1 MCRLKS
7 VLVLLLLICSKY
19 GCAQDLFF
27 EKITGQEF
35 NPITSIHAIAKD
47 SIGYMWFGS
56 WNGAYRYDGQS
67 FELFY
72 HDDTDKASLPNNRI
86 RNIIS
91 DQKLGLWILTFDGQ
105 YVNFKYNKE
114 QFETIPQDEVPSLIL
129 HKLNKSLKAPEPNRI
144 INNQIYYVTNH
155 NFTSVDVLTST
166 IYTYKANINQPGALQ
181 DDRVTSHFIDDED
194 IIWVATSNGDI
205 YRANP
210 YRNPFELNYVYSDR
224 SKEKQLLAVRALLK
238 VNQEIWLGTD
248 EGIKV
253 LDKRGNLKKVS
264 NSFIQNSTI
273 KYVRTLFKDHFGR
286 VWIGGVKGLEV
297 YDPDKDIITTI
308 LSKGTFDNLEITSVF
323 ALEHIDERYLWVGLF
338 NGVARVNLS
347 SNKIDYFEFDEEIG
361 ETSVTDILFIDD
373 THLILATE
381 GSEVI
386 PLKINTDYVPTVDI
400 KMSKSFSNNLSGKL
414 VYALHRDRN
423 GNLWIGTSEGLDRV
437 TFEENEVRIETI
449 KLGQKSPVTYISS
462 ITADSSGN
470 IWIAHKSG
478 ISMISA
484 HNGRIANFQ
493 KQDRYSSWSFWE
505 RAFYND
511 EKDDRIYFGTK
522 NGYLAFDASLIKTD
536 IKAYEK
542 VTLQSLFLGNER
554 IKPQDSIRGN
564 VILEN
569 TLASTQ
575 RLILDSEN
583 RNFSIEYTSFNYDN
597 SLDLQYH
604 YTLEGYDDGWNTTS
618 ETRVSYNK
626 VPPGNY
632 EFLIYN
638 DQFNEI
644 QGATTRLP
652 ITILAPWYA
661 RPIAK
666 ISFAT
671 ILILIFIVLGRELIY
686 RTRLKNQVRLER
698 VNREQQAKLAKDKLD
713 FFTNVSHELKT
724 PLTLIADPLKQL
736 QKNNLNK
743 RDKTMYLSLVD
754 RNVNNLSRLI
764 NQILDF
770 RKTEEGAIKP
780 RYSNTDL
787 KRLIIS
793 CFQSF
798 KLLAAKRNINFT
810 VDIDE
815 AIGECLIDIEKTE
828 QIFMNILSNA
838 FKYTPDGGHVK
849 WNICL
854 IEQGTLLNMSI
865 ADTGIGISKHALE
878 TIFSP
883 FNSSNSRP
891 FHGNSSGIGL
901 SLTRNL
907 VEVLGGSIELES
919 KLELGTQVYI
929 KLPYRKSNSIT
940 IKSEQKIA
948 DDHILKSSEFDS
960 KPHILIVEDNED
972 VQAYLKNE
980 LEKHFNVSQ
989 AFNGKD
995 GLDQAIASIPDLII
1009 SDIMMPVMEGVS
1021 MSKVLKQNQNTCHI
1035 PILLLTAKTS
1045 EESKMEGYKHGVEG
1059 YITKPFSVDVLQAQV
1074 KSVLH
1079 NRKILQQTLAQKKS
1093 IGSLLDSQ
1101 SKLDSSFL
1109 KKITKFVNEELNNPE
1124 LNSDLIAQ
1132 HMHISQRQLYR
1143 KLKAITGNTVN
1154 EFMLR
1159 VKMEQAEILLK
1170 TSSLNISEIAYKVGY
1185 NEPSNFSRSFSKF
1198 YGCSPT
1204 AYRSKV

>member
-1 MCRLKS
+1 MHHLKGI
-7 VLVLLLLICSKY
+7 LAVLLFFNLAF
-19 GCAQDLFF
+19 GNAQDLFF

-72 HDDTDKASLPNNRI
+72 HDDTDEGSLPNNRI
-86 RNIIS
+86 RNIVS
-91 DQKLGLWILTFDGQ
+91 DRELGLWFLTFDGQ
-105 YVNFKYNKE
+105 YVNFNYRKE
-114 QFETIPQDEVPSLIL
+114 HFKTISQNDVPSLVL
-129 HKLNKSLKAPEPNRI
+129 QKLNKNLKTPQPNRI
-144 INNQIYYVTNH
+144 INNSIYYVTNH
-155 NFTSVDVLTST
+155 NFTSVNVLTST
-166 IYTYKANINQPGALQ
+166 IYTYTANIYQPGAVQ

-194 IIWVATSNGDI
+194 IIWIATSNGDI

-224 SKEKQLLAVRALLK
+224 SEDKKLLAVRALLELNK
-238 VNQEIWLGTD
+238 DIWLGTD

-253 LDKRGNLKKVS
+253 LDNSGNIKKVS
-264 NSFIQNSTI
+264 NSFHQYSTI
-273 KYVRTLFKDHFGR
+273 KYVRTLFKDHQER

-297 YDPDKDIITTI
+297 YDPNKDVVTTI
-308 LSKGTFDNLEITSVF
+308 LSKSTFDNLEINSVF
-323 ALEHIDERYLWVGLF
+323 ALERIDEKYLWVGLF
-338 NGVARVNLS
+338 NGVGRVNLNT
-347 SNKIDYFEFDEEIG
+347 NKIDYFDFDEEIG

-381 GSEVI
+381 GSEII
-386 PLKINTDYVPTVDI
+386 PLKINLDYVPMVDT
-400 KMSKSFSNNLSGKL
+400 KLAKSFSNNLSGKL

-437 TFEENEVRIETI
+437 TFEENEVQIETI
-449 KLGQKSPVTYISS
+449 KLGQKSLVTYISS
-462 ITADSSGN
+462 ITADNSDN

-478 ISMISA
+478 ISMINA
-484 HNGRIANFQ
+484 QNGKISNFQ
-493 KQDRYSSWSFWE
+493 KQDRYSSWNFWE

-511 EKDDRIYFGTK
+511 EESNKIYFGTK
-522 NGYLAFDASLIKTD
+522 NGYLAFDAGLIKTD
-536 IKAYEK
+536 VNAYDK
-542 VTLQSLFLGNER
+542 VTLQSLFIGNER
-554 IKPQDSIRGN
+554 IKPQDSIRGK
-564 VILEN
+564 VVLEN
-569 TLASTQ
+569 TLASTP
-575 RLILDSEN
+575 LLTLDSES

-604 YTLEGYDDGWNTTS
+604 YTLKGYDDGWNTTS

-632 EFLIYN
+632 EFQIYN
-638 DQFNEI
+638 DQLIEN
-644 QGATTRLP
+644 QGPITRLP
-652 ITILAPWYA
+652 ITIRTPWYA
-661 RPIAK
+661 TLIAK

-698 VNREQQAKLAKDKLD
+698 LNREQQTKLAKDKLD

-724 PLTLIADPLKQL
+724 PLTLISDPLKQL

-743 RDKTMYLSLVD
+743 HDKNLYLSLVD

-780 RYSNTDL
+780 KYSSYDL
-787 KRLIIS
+787 KRLVHS

-798 KLLAAKRNINFT
+798 ELLAVKRNIDFT
-810 VDIDE
+810 IDIDE
-815 AIGECLIDIEKTE
+815 SIGECLIDIEKTE

-838 FKYTPDGGHVK
+838 FKYTPDGGSVHWK
-849 WNICL
+849 ICL
-854 IEQGTLLNMSI
+854 RNQNTILKVSI
-865 ADTGIGISKHALE
+865 SDSGIGISENALE
-878 TIFSP
+878 TVFSP

-901 SLTRNL
+901 SLTKNL

-919 KLELGTQVYI
+919 KEQQGTQVYI
-929 KLPYRKSNSIT
+929 KLPYRTFNSVSTKNEDKNVDNQVYDSDEI
-940 IKSEQKIA
+940 
-948 DDHILKSSEFDS
+948 DS
-960 KPHILIVEDNED
+960 KPHILIVEDNLD
-972 VQAYLKNE
+972 VQTYLKNE
-980 LEKHFNVSQ
+980 LERRYTISQ

-995 GLDQAIASIPDLII
+995 GLDQAITVIPDLII
-1009 SDIMMPVMEGVS
+1009 SDIMMPVMEGVA

-1045 EESKMEGYKHGVEG
+1045 EESKMEGFKYGAEG
-1059 YITKPFSVDVLQAQV
+1059 YITKPFSVDVLQAQI

-1079 NRKILQQTLAQKKS
+1079 NRKILQQGLAQKKS
-1093 IGSLLDSQ
+1093 IGSLMDSQ
-1101 SKLDSSFL
+1101 SKLDSAFL
-1109 KKITKFVNEELNNPE
+1109 EKITKFVNEELNNPE
-1124 LNSDLIAQ
+1124 LNSDLIAK
-1132 HMHISQRQLYR
+1132 HMLISQRQLYR

-1204 AYRSKV
+1204 AYRSKK